1 MSGNSIDHV
10 SAHARTLV
18 RCWLTGS
25 LLAIGLTIGAPAAFA
40 AESAGATGFNST
52 CAFCH
57 QTAGQGLPGQFP
69 RIAGRVNTIAATPA
83 GRKYLS
89 AVVLYGMSGQITVDG
104 APIVGVMPPF
114 EVLGDQTLA
123 DILNYVMR
131 FSKKGKVAPF
141 TAAEIKAQRHDPP
154 LSASAVF
161 AMRGELKPSEA
172 IQH

>member
-1 MSGNSIDHV
+1 MSRN
-10 SAHARTLV
+10 
-18 RCWLTGS
+18 WLIGS
-25 LLAIGLTIGAPAAFA
+25 LIGFGLTIGASAAFA
-40 AESAGATGFNST
+40 AESAGAIGYNTN

-57 QTAGQGLPGQFP
+57 QIAGQGLEGQFP

-104 APIVGVMPPF
+104 STIVGLMPSF
-114 EVLGDQTLA
+114 SVLSDKTLA
-123 DILNYVMR
+123 EILNYVMQ
-131 FSKKGKVAPF
+131 FSKKGKVAAF
-141 TAAEIKAQRHDPP
+141 TAGEIKAQRRDPP

-161 AMRGELKPSEA
+161 ALRGELKPSEA